1 MKKLTLALSALVFC
15 YPSLRAQESD
25 VKILPQPVP
34 LAVVEC
40 EIEESLGNAPFE
52 AEHWAARL
60 SESDHDLRM
69 AAYEAVTEAGR
80 ERPEVFRALQT
91 WAKDKSRG
99 DLGWTARMA
108 LREIEHTQ
116 KQKQEQEPWG
126 FGTSD
131 LDGLRDES
139 MGLSQVQ
146 FERILLGKIDQL
158 QRRMAQGLSAGAA
171 PGEGVVPRVFRLD
184 FGPEGWRLN
193 TRSLG
198 ADGGVHQHWE
208 AESIEALL
216 SAHPE
221 LEEEFPVL
229 GGLRLR
235 FGLPGVRSAPLIP
248 PVDEGPR
255 TDVLGVECRPLT
267 SNEADAMDLLKEE
280 GGLLVARTVPGSIA
294 DELGVRRGDI
304 LLGLN
309 GTALGAPRDITDV
322 LALRVSGDS
331 IHLRLIDTQGQDR
344 SLMWSAEPLKGR
356 DLRR

>member
-1 MKKLTLALSALVFC
+1 MKKLTLALAPLVFC
-15 YPSLRAQESD
+15 LPGLRAQESD
-25 VKILPQPVP
+25 LKTHPQAVP
-34 LAVVEC
+34 LAAVEC
-40 EIEESLGNAPFE
+40 EAEESLGNAPFE
-52 AEHWAARL
+52 ADLWAARL
-60 SESDHDLRM
+60 SESDLDLRM

-80 ERPEVFRALQT
+80 DRPDVFRALQS

-99 DLGWTARMA
+99 ELAWTARMA
-108 LREIEHTQ
+108 LREIEQTQ
-116 KQKQEQEPWG
+116 QQVEEPWG
-126 FGTSD
+126 FGNSD
-131 LDGLRDES
+131 LEGLRDES
-139 MGLSQVQ
+139 LGLSQVQ
-146 FERILLGKIDQL
+146 SERILLEKFDEL
-158 QRRMAQGLSAGAA
+158 QRRMAQGLSPGAA
-171 PGEGVVPRVFRLD
+171 PGEGLVPRVFRLD

-193 TRSLG
+193 TRSFG

-235 FGLPGVRSAPLIP
+235 FGTPGVMSAPQVL

-267 SNEADAMDLLKEE
+267 SNEAAAMELKKEE
-280 GGLLVARTVPGSIA
+280 RGLLVARTVPGSVA

-309 GTALGAPRDITDV
+309 GAALGAPRDITDA
-322 LALRVSGDS
+322 LAQRAPEDS
-331 IHLRLIDTQGQDR
+331 IHLHLIDTQGQYR
-344 SLMWSAEPLKGR
+344 SLVWSPQPLN
-356 DLRR
+356 DLALPR